1 MRVKKSINIKAP
13 AERIWPY
20 LTEPDKIM
28 QWCITFRDFK
38 YTSDQRAG
46 VGIPVFIEE
55 KAAGPVMQMDFSVIE
70 WIENEVVA
78 IRKVSGSMPKNYE
91 QRWHIEAQ
99 NGENKFTFFEEIQ
112 MPWGFIGKLLE
123 SVGQGTSEKTVDE
136 MLKKLKQLVEE
147 EN

>member
-78 IRKVSGSMPKNYE
+78 IRKVAGSMPKNYE